1 MTSTPLDAARGKS
14 SGESEQGENAPG
26 EAAQGGTGSVGGP
39 QADTAPANRLE
50 ADTPQAETAPA
61 ESAQAEDARLLAAL
75 RAGDGEAFAALVG
88 QLHRP
93 LIGIA
98 SLYVRDRDVAE
109 EVVQEAWLA
118 VVKGLD
124 RFEGRSSLR
133 TWISRIVTYQAR
145 TRGERERRSMPL
157 SELLDDQADTAE
169 PAVDGDRFR
178 QSPPWQGHWSDAP
191 AAWEGDA
198 ERRLLAGETLEVI
211 AGAIEALPPAQRTVI
226 TLRDVDGWTSDE
238 VCDALEVSPGNQ
250 RVLLHR
256 ARSKVRSVLERFFA
270 DDAA

>member
-1 MTSTPLDAARGKS
+1 MTSTPLDAARQEPAGD
-14 SGESEQGENAPG
+14 GATGDRTGDGRAGAEHVPGDGAPDG
-26 EAAQGGTGSVGGP
+26 LAGGP
-39 QADTAPANRLE
+39 P
-50 ADTPQAETAPA
+50 
-61 ESAQAEDARLLAAL
+61 EDDVHILAAL

-93 LIGIA
+93 LVGIA

-157 SELLDDQADTAE
+157 SVLLDDEGDAAE
-169 PAVDGDRFR
+169 PAVDSDRFR
-178 QSPPWQGHWSDAP
+178 QSPPWQGHWSNAP
-191 AAWEGDA
+191 TAWDGDA
-198 ERRLLAGETLEVI
+198 ERRLLTGETLEII
-211 AGAIEALPPAQRTVI
+211 AGAIEALPAVQRLVI
-226 TLRDVDGWTSDE
+226 TLRDVDGWTSEE
-238 VCDALEVSPGNQ
+238 VCDALELSPGNQ

-256 ARSKVRSVLERFFA
+256 ARSKIRGVLERYLA